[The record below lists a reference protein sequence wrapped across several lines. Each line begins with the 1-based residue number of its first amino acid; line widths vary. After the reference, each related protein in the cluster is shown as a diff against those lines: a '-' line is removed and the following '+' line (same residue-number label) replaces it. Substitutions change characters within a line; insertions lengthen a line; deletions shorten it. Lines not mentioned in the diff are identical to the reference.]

1 MKKFAGFLGSMLV
14 VLVIVV
20 TVRTI
25 RVAPSVGDTAA
36 VPPLPSVNDSAVADH
51 LAGAIR
57 IPTVSYQ
64 DSAPRRAAL
73 ASLHAYLARIF
84 PRTHAALAH
93 EVVGDANLL
102 FKWTG
107 TDTTLE
113 SIVMMGHLDIVPVE
127 PGSERDWTHPPFSG
141 DIADGFI
148 WGRGALDDKIAV
160 LSELE
165 AVESLIS
172 AGVRPRRT
180 VYLAFGD
187 DEEVLG
193 HGATAIVSVL
203 RSRGVHPL
211 VAIDEGSAI
220 VRGVIPGTSRP
231 VALIGIAEKGY
242 ASVELTVQGTG
253 GHSAMPPPQTAV
265 GVIAHAI
272 DRLEAHPMSARLNDA
287 TAAMFERVGP
297 AMDLPYRIVTANLW
311 LTRPILLQVLSRS
324 PTTNAA
330 IRTTTAPTVIQGS
343 PKDNVL
349 PIRARAIV
357 NFRIIP
363 GETPESVLRHVRNTV
378 DDPRVAVA
386 FAGTP
391 SPPSPV
397 SSTTSASYHTLA
409 RTIRALEPDAIVA
422 PSLVIA
428 GTDSRHYAGF
438 ARDVYRFLPVQLV
451 AADLARIHGS
461 NERVG
466 VHDYARCVAFMTKL
480 IRDLSAL
487 SAEEHAR

>member
-1 MKKFAGFLGSMLV
+1 MKKFALFLAVLLLA
-14 VLVIVV
+14 LVIVMA
-20 TVRTI
+20 VRTI
-25 RVAPSVGDTAA
+25 QFVPSPSDTAA
-36 VPPLPSVNDSAVADH
+36 AAPLPPVNDSMLAQH

-73 ASLHAYLARIF
+73 TALHAYLASTF
-84 PRTHAALAH
+84 PRAHAALAH
-93 EVVGDANLL
+93 EVVGDASLL
-102 FKWTG
+102 FKWVG

-113 SIVMMGHLDIVPVE
+113 PIVMMAHLDVVPVE

-148 WGRGALDDKIAV
+148 WGRGSLDDKIGV

-165 AVESLIS
+165 AVESLI
-172 AGVRPRRT
+172 AQGFRPRRT

-193 HGATAIVSVL
+193 RGATDIVAVL
-203 RSRGVHPL
+203 RARGVHPV

-231 VALIGIAEKGY
+231 VGLIGIAEKGF
-242 ASVELTVQGTG
+242 ASVELTVRGTG
-253 GHSAMPPPQTAV
+253 GHSSMPPDQTAV
-265 GVIAHAI
+265 GVLAHAI
-272 DRLEAHPMSARLNDA
+272 DRLETHPMPASLNS

-297 AMDLPYRIVTANLW
+297 SMDLPYRVVMANLW
-311 LTRPILLQVLSRS
+311 LTRPLLLHILARS

-363 GETPESVLRHVRNTV
+363 GETPESVFRHVLNTI
-378 DDPRVAVA
+378 DDPRVAITFSGV
-386 FAGTP
+386 P
-391 SPPSPV
+391 NPPSPV
-397 SSTTSASYHTLA
+397 SSTSSASYLTLA
-409 RTIRALEPDAIVA
+409 RTIRSLEPDAIVG
-422 PSLVIA
+422 PSLVIGA
-428 GTDSRHYAGF
+428 TDSRHYAGF
-438 ARDVYRFLPVQLV
+438 ARDVYRFLPVQLGE
-451 AADLARIHGS
+451 ADLARIHGT

-466 VHDYARCVAFMTKL
+466 VHDYARSVAFMTKL
-480 IRDLSAL
+480 IHDLSAQ
-487 SAEEHAR
+487 

>member
-1 MKKFAGFLGSMLV
+1 M
-14 VLVIVV
+14 
-20 TVRTI
+20 
-25 RVAPSVGDTAA
+25 
-36 VPPLPSVNDSAVADH
+36 
-51 LAGAIR
+51 
-57 IPTVSYQ
+57 
-64 DSAPRRAAL
+64 
-73 ASLHAYLARIF
+73 
-84 PRTHAALAH
+84 
-93 EVVGDANLL
+93 
-102 FKWTG
+102 
-107 TDTTLE
+107 
-113 SIVMMGHLDIVPVE
+113 
-127 PGSERDWTHPPFSG
+127 
-141 DIADGFI
+141 
-148 WGRGALDDKIAV
+148 
-160 LSELE
+160 
-165 AVESLIS
+165 
-172 AGVRPRRT
+172 
-180 VYLAFGD
+180 
-187 DEEVLG
+187 
-193 HGATAIVSVL
+193 
-203 RSRGVHPL
+203 
-211 VAIDEGSAI
+211 
-220 VRGVIPGTSRP
+220 
-231 VALIGIAEKGY
+231 
-242 ASVELTVQGTG
+242 
-253 GHSAMPPPQTAV
+253 
-265 GVIAHAI
+265 
-272 DRLEAHPMSARLNDA
+272 
-287 TAAMFERVGP
+287 
-297 AMDLPYRIVTANLW
+297 
-311 LTRPILLQVLSRS
+311 LSRS

-330 IRTTTAPTVIQGS
+330 IRTTTAPTVIQGR

-363 GETPESVLRHVRNTV
+363 GEPPESVLRPVRNTV

-397 SSTTSASYHTLA
+397 ASTTSASYHTLA

>member
-1 MKKFAGFLGSMLV
+1 MKRIFLVLGVLLLALV
-14 VLVIVV
+14 AVATI
-20 TVRTI
+20 RTI
-25 RVAPSVGDTAA
+25 RFVPSHSEAA
-36 VPPLPSVNDSAVADH
+36 AIAPLPVKNDSMLAQH

-73 ASLHAYLARIF
+73 TALHAYLASIF
-84 PRTHAALAH
+84 PRTHATLAH
-93 EVVGDANLL
+93 EVVGDASLL
-102 FKWTG
+102 FKWAG

-113 SIVMMGHLDIVPVE
+113 PIVMMAHLDVVPVE

-148 WGRGALDDKIAV
+148 WGRGSLDDKIGV

-165 AVESLIS
+165 AVETLV
-172 AGVRPRRT
+172 AEGVRPRRT

-193 HGATAIVSVL
+193 RGATDIVALL
-203 RSRGVHPL
+203 RARGVHPV

-231 VALIGIAEKGY
+231 VGLIGIAEKGF
-242 ASVELTVQGTG
+242 ASVELTVRGTG
-253 GHSAMPPPQTAV
+253 GHSSMPPDQTAV
-265 GVIAHAI
+265 GVLAHAI
-272 DRLEAHPMSARLNDA
+272 DQLETHPMQARLNDA
-287 TAAMFERVGP
+287 SAAMLDRVGRNL
-297 AMDLPYRIVTANLW
+297 ALPQRIVMANLW
-311 LTRPILLQVLSRS
+311 LTRPLLLRMLSRS
-324 PTTNAA
+324 PASNAT

-363 GETPESVLRHVRNTV
+363 GETPDDVLRHVRITV
-378 DDPRVAVA
+378 DDPRVAIA
-386 FAGTP
+386 LNGSP

-397 SSTTSASYHTLA
+397 SSTSSASYLTLA
-409 RTIRALEPDAIVA
+409 RAIRALEPDAIVG
-422 PSLVIA
+422 PSLVIGA
-428 GTDSRHYAGF
+428 TDSRHYAGY
-438 ARDVYRFLPVQLV
+438 ARDVYRFLPVPLGPE
-451 AADLARIHGS
+451 DLARIHGT

-466 VHDYARCVAFMTKL
+466 VHDYARAVAFMTRL
-480 IRDLSAL
+480 IRDLSAQ
-487 SAEEHAR
+487 

>member
-1 MKKFAGFLGSMLV
+1 MKKFALFLGVLLLA
-14 VLVIVV
+14 LVIVMA
-20 TVRTI
+20 VRTI
-25 RVAPSVGDTAA
+25 QFVPSPGDTAA
-36 VPPLPSVNDSAVADH
+36 IAPLPSVNDSMLAQH

-73 ASLHAYLARIF
+73 TALHAYLASTF
-84 PRTHAALAH
+84 PRTHATLAH
-93 EVVGDANLL
+93 EVVGDASLL
-102 FKWTG
+102 FKWAG

-113 SIVMMGHLDIVPVE
+113 PIVMMAHLDVVPVE

-148 WGRGALDDKIAV
+148 WGRGSLDDKIGV

-165 AVESLIS
+165 AVEALI
-172 AGVRPRRT
+172 AEGVHPRRT

-193 HGATAIVSVL
+193 RGATDIVALL

-231 VALIGIAEKGY
+231 VGLIGIAEKGF
-242 ASVELTVQGTG
+242 ASVELTVRGTG
-253 GHSAMPPPQTAV
+253 GHSSMPPDQTAV
-265 GVIAHAI
+265 GVLAHAI
-272 DRLEAHPMSARLNDA
+272 DRLETHPMPASLNS
-287 TAAMFERVGP
+287 TAAMFDRVGP
-297 AMDLPYRIVTANLW
+297 AMDLPYRIVMANLW
-311 LTRPILLQVLSRS
+311 LTRPLLLHILARS

-363 GETPESVLRHVRNTV
+363 GETPENVFRHVLNTV
-378 DDPRVAVA
+378 DDSRVAITFSGV
-386 FAGTP
+386 P
-391 SPPSPV
+391 NPPSPV
-397 SSTTSASYHTLA
+397 SSTSSASYLTLA
-409 RTIRALEPDAIVA
+409 RTIRSLEPDAIVG
-422 PSLVIA
+422 PSLVIGA
-428 GTDSRHYAGF
+428 TDSRHYAGF
-438 ARDVYRFLPVQLV
+438 ARDVYRFLPVQLGE
-451 AADLARIHGS
+451 ADLARIHGT

-466 VHDYARCVAFMTKL
+466 VHEYARSVAFMTKL
-480 IRDLSAL
+480 IHDLSAQ
-487 SAEEHAR
+487 

>member
-1 MKKFAGFLGSMLV
+1 MKKFAIVLSVLLL

-25 RVAPSVGDTAA
+25 RFVPSTSDTGAVA
-36 VPPLPSVNDSAVADH
+36 PLPSVNDSMLAQH

-73 ASLHAYLARIF
+73 TALHAYLASIF
-84 PRTHAALAH
+84 PRTHATLAH
-93 EVVGDANLL
+93 EVVGDASLL
-102 FKWTG
+102 FKWAG

-113 SIVMMGHLDIVPVE
+113 PIVMMAHLDVVPVE

-148 WGRGALDDKIAV
+148 WGRGSLDDKIGV

-165 AVESLIS
+165 AVEALV
-172 AGVRPRRT
+172 AEGVRPRRT

-193 HGATAIVSVL
+193 RGATDIVAVL
-203 RSRGVHPL
+203 RSRGVHPA

-231 VALIGIAEKGY
+231 VGLIGIAEKGF
-242 ASVELTVQGTG
+242 ASVELTVRGTG
-253 GHSAMPPPQTAV
+253 GHSSMPPDQTAV
-265 GVIAHAI
+265 GVLAHAI
-272 DRLEAHPMSARLNDA
+272 DRLETHPMLASLNS

-297 AMDLPYRIVTANLW
+297 SMDLPYRVVMANLW
-311 LTRPILLQVLSRS
+311 LTRPLLLHILAGS

-363 GETPESVLRHVRNTV
+363 GETPESVFRHVLNTV
-378 DDPRVAVA
+378 DDPRVAITFSGV
-386 FAGTP
+386 P
-391 SPPSPV
+391 NPPSPV
-397 SSTTSASYHTLA
+397 SSTSSASYLTLA
-409 RTIRALEPDAIVA
+409 RTIRSLEPDAIVG
-422 PSLVIA
+422 PSLVIGA
-428 GTDSRHYAGF
+428 TDSRHYAGF
-438 ARDVYRFLPVQLV
+438 ARDVYRFLPMQLGE
-451 AADLARIHGS
+451 ADLARIHGT

-466 VHDYARCVAFMTKL
+466 VHDYGRSVAFMTKL
-480 IRDLSAL
+480 IRDLSAQ
-487 SAEEHAR
+487 